1 MNVETLSIS
10 ELVEKIRSGELSQSA
25 VCEAFANRVKDLD
38 AKIEAFNLVSDVFPT
53 VDKSLPL
60 AGIPIGVK
68 DVFCEKDVKTTA
80 SSKMLENFSAPYEST
95 VTARLKVAGAVSM
108 GKLNMDEFAMGG
120 SGENSAVRITKNPW
134 ALDRIPGG
142 SSAGSA
148 AAVAAGLVPAA
159 LGTDTGGSIRQ
170 PASMCGIVGFKPTY
184 GRLSRYGVIAMASSL
199 DTPGF
204 FSRTVKDSA
213 TLYEIAAGHDPL
225 DSTSLDLPAKLDA
238 NIWNATDLK
247 GVKIG
252 IPKEYFVDG
261 MEADVTKEIRAAIEK
276 ARELGAE
283 IKEISLPHTEYGLAV
298 YYVVMPAEVST
309 NLARYDGLRFGHSS
323 AVPSDIAKNR
333 SEGFGKEAQRRIMLG
348 SFVLSSGFYD
358 AYYKKA
364 AMVRELIKKDFDQ
377 AFKEVDVIFTPT
389 SPSVAWKIGDKSED
403 PLKMYLS
410 DIFTVNASLAQL
422 PGLSLPVG
430 YGKTE
435 DGSGE
440 ATELPIGLQILGP
453 RLGEEAVF
461 KVSHVM
467 EKALASKMVKKPN
480 VG

>member
-1 MNVETLSIS
+1 MSVETLSIS

-53 VDKSLPL
+53 VDKNLPL

-95 VTARLKVAGAVSM
+95 VTARLKAAGAVSM

-204 FSRTVKDSA
+204 FSRTVRDSA

-238 NIWNATDLK
+238 DIWNATDLK

-283 IKEISLPHTEYGLAV
+283 IKEISLPNTEYGLAV

-364 AMVRELIKKDFDQ
+364 AMVRELIKKDFDE

>member
-1 MNVETLSIS
+1 MNVETLSIG
-10 ELVEKIRSGELSQSA
+10 ELAEKIRSGEISQSD
-25 VCEAFANRVKDLD
+25 VREAFANRVKSLD
-38 AKIEAFNLVSDVFPT
+38 PKIEAFNLVSESFPET
-53 VDKSLPL
+53 DKNLPL

-80 SSKMLENFSAPYEST
+80 SSKMLANFSAPYEST
-95 VTARLKVAGAVSM
+95 VTARLKAAGAVSM

-120 SGENSAVRITKNPW
+120 SGENSAARITKNPW

-142 SSAGSA
+142 SSSGSA

-204 FSRTVKDSA
+204 FSRTVRDSA

-261 MEADVTKEIRAAIEK
+261 MEADVTREIKAAIEK

-283 IKEISLPHTEYGLAV
+283 IKEISLPNTEYGLAV

-323 AVPSDIAKNR
+323 SVPSDIAKNR

-364 AMVRELIKKDFDQ
+364 SLVRELIKKDFDE

-389 SPSVAWKIGDKSED
+389 SPSVAWKIGEKAED

-435 DGSGE
+435 DGSGDQ
-440 ATELPIGLQILGP
+440 TELPVGLQILGP

-467 EKALASKMVKKPN
+467 EKALSHKMTKKPKI
-480 VG
+480 G

>member
-1 MNVETLSIS
+1 MNVETLSLT
-10 ELVEKIRSGELSQSA
+10 ELASKIRSGELLQSE
-25 VCEAFANRVKDLD
+25 VRSAFLERVRNLD
-38 AKIEAFNLVSDVFPT
+38 TKIEAFNLVSETFPET
-53 VDKSLPL
+53 DAELPL
-60 AGIPIGVK
+60 AGIPLGVK

-95 VTARLKVAGAVSM
+95 VTARLKAAGAVSM

-120 SGENSAVRITKNPW
+120 SGENSAVRVTKNPW
-134 ALDRIPGG
+134 SLDRIPGG
-142 SSAGSA
+142 SSSGSA

-170 PASMCGIVGFKPTY
+170 PASMCGVVGFKPTY
-184 GRLSRYGVIAMASSL
+184 GRLSRYGIIAMASSL

-204 FSRTVKDSA
+204 FTRTVRDSA
-213 TLYEIAAGHDPL
+213 LLYEIAAGYDPL
-225 DSTSLDLPAKLDA
+225 DSTSLDLDHTIDS
-238 NIWNATDLK
+238 NIWNAQDLK

-261 MEADVTKEIRAAIEK
+261 MEADVKREVAAAIEK

-283 IKEISLPHTEYGLAV
+283 IKEISLPHTQYGLAV

-323 AVPSDIAKNR
+323 AVPADIAKNR

-364 AMVRELIKKDFDQ
+364 SLVRELIKRDFDE

-389 SPSVAWKIGDKSED
+389 APSVAWKIGEKTED

-410 DIFTVNASLAQL
+410 DIFTVNASLAWL

-435 DGSGE
+435 DGSGDS
-440 ATELPIGLQILGP
+440 TELPIGLQILGP

-461 KVSHVM
+461 KVSHVL
-467 EKALASKMVKKPN
+467 ERALSGKMTKRPHL
-480 VG
+480 G

>member
-25 VCEAFANRVKDLD
+25 VCETFANRVKDLD

-53 VDKSLPL
+53 VDKNLPL

-68 DVFCEKDVKTTA
+68 DVFSEKDVKTTA

-95 VTARLKVAGAVSM
+95 VTARLKAAGAVSM

-283 IKEISLPHTEYGLAV
+283 IKEISLPHTQYGLAV

-364 AMVRELIKKDFDQ
+364 AMVRELIKKDFDE

-435 DGSGE
+435 DGSGDQ
-440 ATELPIGLQILGP
+440 TELPIGLQILGP

-467 EKALASKMVKKPN
+467 EKALASKITKKPN
-480 VG
+480 IG

>member
-1 MNVETLSIS
+1 MNVENLSIS

-25 VCEAFANRVKDLD
+25 VCEAYANRVRDLD

-53 VDKSLPL
+53 VDKNLPL

-95 VTARLKVAGAVSM
+95 VTARLKAAGAVSM

-120 SGENSAVRITKNPW
+120 SGENSATRITRNPW

-204 FSRTVKDSA
+204 FSRTVRDSA

-225 DSTSLDLPAKLDA
+225 DSTSLDIPAKLDSD
-238 NIWNATDLK
+238 IWNATDLR

-283 IKEISLPHTEYGLAV
+283 IKEISLPHTQYGLAV

-364 AMVRELIKKDFDQ
+364 AMVRELIKRDFDQ
-377 AFKEVDVIFTPT
+377 AFEEVDVIFTPT

-435 DGSGE
+435 DGSGDQ
-440 ATELPIGLQILGP
+440 TELPVGLQILGP

-467 EKALASKMVKKPN
+467 EKALASKMIKKPN
-480 VG
+480 IG